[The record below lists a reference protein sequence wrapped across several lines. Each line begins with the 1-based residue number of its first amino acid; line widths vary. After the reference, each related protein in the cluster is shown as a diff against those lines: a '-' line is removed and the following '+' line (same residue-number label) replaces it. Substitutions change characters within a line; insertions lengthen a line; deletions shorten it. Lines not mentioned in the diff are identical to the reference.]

1 MRFDFNF
8 GTLRQGSA
16 PKNGADNVPFRIAL
30 LGDFSGRAIA
40 GKSEAGASLAKAKP
54 IKVDVDNL
62 DDVIER
68 MGISVALPLSGLT
81 VPGVGESE
89 QTVEVEIGS
98 MDDFHPDELFDKLE
112 VFAELASLRQRLSNE
127 KTFKKAA
134 AEVRGWAEDAGESA
148 RPKRRKRRASRATHV
163 PGARRLSEFE
173 KLLGGDE
180 RPESES
186 WDVDALMRDLVT
198 PFIVAEPSDE
208 MDPLVAAVDE
218 SLSSAMRAVLHQ
230 SEFQSLESIWR
241 GVEMLVRRLET
252 NRMLQVVLYDI
263 SAEDIALDL
272 SSADDLESTGLY
284 KLLVEQPSL
293 DANQGGISAILGYYV
308 FEETPAHAELLGRIA
323 KIAAAANAPFVAAID
338 KACLDRNPKEDQP
351 AEVAEAWTTLAG
363 LPEAKYLGLTVPQ
376 FLLRLPYGKKSDP
389 IRSFKFEEFTPQGG
403 VGGMLWGN
411 GVLLVGLM
419 FGQTFSRQGR
429 KQMKLGSILSFDDM
443 PYHFITDGDG
453 EQVALPCTERLLSLR
468 MAQTVG
474 GWGYIPLLAIKGQNV
489 VRIGSTQSYSGEEL
503 AGSWPSSVTVTLP
516 EGSSPRGGGRQAA
529 SGGGSNDHVD
539 AIAAAAMGDISGGSS
554 DDLRWDTE
562 DDSSSLRHDPFFDG
576 EEEPASDDDDPFG
589 SDSSSDDSDSSS
601 DDSDS
606 SSDDSDSSSDDSDS
620 SSDGDALA
628 TDESTEGGDDAD
640 ASLSDLLK
648 GMSSDETSDDS
659 SSDSVTDES
668 TEGGGADSDAS
679 LSDLLKSMSSD
690 ENSDDSSSDSSSDS
704 SGGADSSGGD
714 DDGMDPELAKLLA
727 DL

>member
-1 MRFDFNF
+1 
-8 GTLRQGSA
+8 
-16 PKNGADNVPFRIAL
+16 
-30 LGDFSGRAIA
+30 
-40 GKSEAGASLAKAKP
+40 
-54 IKVDVDNL
+54 
-62 DDVIER
+62 
-68 MGISVALPLSGLT
+68 
-81 VPGVGESE
+81 
-89 QTVEVEIGS
+89 
-98 MDDFHPDELFDKLE
+98 
-112 VFAELASLRQRLSNE
+112 
-127 KTFKKAA
+127 
-134 AEVRGWAEDAGESA
+134 
-148 RPKRRKRRASRATHV
+148 
-163 PGARRLSEFE
+163 
-173 KLLGGDE
+173 
-180 RPESES
+180 
-186 WDVDALMRDLVT
+186 
-198 PFIVAEPSDE
+198 
-208 MDPLVAAVDE
+208 
-218 SLSSAMRAVLHQ
+218 
-230 SEFQSLESIWR
+230 
-241 GVEMLVRRLET
+241 
-252 NRMLQVVLYDI
+252 MLQVVLYDI

-403 VGGMLWGN
+403 LGGMLWGN
-411 GVLLVGLM
+411 GVLLIGLM
-419 FGQTFSRQGR
+419 LGQTFSRQGR

-503 AGSWPSSVTVTLP
+503 AGSWPASVTVTLP
-516 EGSSPRGGGRQAA
+516 EGSSPRGGGRQSA

-539 AIAAAAMGDISGGSS
+539 AIAAAAMGDVSGGSS

-601 DDSDS
+601 SDDSDS

-620 SSDGDALA
+620 STDGDALA
-628 TDESTEGGDDAD
+628 TDESTDGAGDGSE
-640 ASLSDLLK
+640 ASLSDLMK
-648 GMSSDETSDDS
+648 SMSSDDS

-668 TEGGGADSDAS
+668 TAGGGDSDAS

-690 ENSDDSSSDSSSDS
+690 ETSDDSSSDSSGDESTDGGDS
-704 SGGADSSGGD
+704 AAGD